1 MEMRRAIEDRRSVRA
16 FTDQPVDRAVLETI
30 LTLARCAPSGANLQP
45 GRFHVLTGAPLKT
58 LSDALLNGIAEER
71 PQVSEYSYFPRP
83 MPADLKARQRAA
95 GFALYDALGIEKR
108 DLEGRKAQFQH
119 NYRFFGA
126 PVGMIITIHREMGA
140 GCFMDLGMAIQT
152 MLLAVQDAGLA
163 ACGIGAMANY
173 GDLIHDHLGL
183 DANEM
188 VVAGVAIGYAADH
201 PVNDFR
207 TERDAL
213 DVFATFRGFES

>member
-1 MEMRRAIEDRRSVRA
+1 METRRAIEDRRSVRA
-16 FTDQPVDRAVLETI
+16 FTDKPVDRAILETI

-45 GRFHVLTGAPLKT
+45 GRFHALTGAALKS
-58 LSDALLNGIAEER
+58 LSDALLDGIAAGR

-126 PVGMIITIHREMGA
+126 PVGMIVT
-140 GCFMDLGMAIQT
+140 
-152 MLLAVQDAGLA
+152 
-163 ACGIGAMANY
+163 
-173 GDLIHDHLGL
+173 
-183 DANEM
+183 
-188 VVAGVAIGYAADH
+188 
-201 PVNDFR
+201 
-207 TERDAL
+207 
-213 DVFATFRGFES
+213 